1 MLSAKIDARVMTLDR
16 KALATDI
23 ARQGWHVVPE
33 LLTSADC
40 AALRAN
46 YDHDPLYRSTV
57 AMQRHGFG
65 RGEYR
70 YFAYPLPSPIAALRA
85 AFYSPLAQLA
95 NEWAALLGRSQLYPV
110 DHATYLAQCALAG
123 QSRPTPLILRYRAG
137 DYNCLHQDLYGAEHF
152 PFQLAILLSRPGD
165 DFEGGEFVI
174 TEQRP
179 RMQSRPHVVP
189 LKQGDAVIFAVN
201 DAPRAGTRGTYR
213 VKLRHGVSEV
223 RNGERFTLGVIF
235 HDAG

>member
-1 MLSAKIDARVMTLDR
+1 MLSAKMDARVMTLDR

-33 LLTSADC
+33 LLTSVDC

-95 NEWAALLGRSQLYPV
+95 NEWAALPNCACPCWSKP
-110 DHATYLAQCALAG
+110 ALATTG
-123 QSRPTPLILRYRAG
+123 MKRIEDA
-137 DYNCLHQDLYGAEHF
+137 LHQ
-152 PFQLAILLSRPGD
+152 R
-165 DFEGGEFVI
+165 I
-174 TEQRP
+174 T
-179 RMQSRPHVVP
+179 
-189 LKQGDAVIFAVN
+189 N
-201 DAPRAGTRGTYR
+201 
-213 VKLRHGVSEV
+213 
-223 RNGERFTLGVIF
+223 
-235 HDAG
+235 